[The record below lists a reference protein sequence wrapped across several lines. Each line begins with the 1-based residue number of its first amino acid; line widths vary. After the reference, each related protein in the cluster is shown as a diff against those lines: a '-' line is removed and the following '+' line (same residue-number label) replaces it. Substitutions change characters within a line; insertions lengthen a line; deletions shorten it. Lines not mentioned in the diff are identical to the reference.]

1 MRAPLGDK
9 QSTDALVK
17 EALYL
22 RYGSEAPCKV
32 DRPPALLT
40 EKTVARLMKLSV
52 TRVHGLL
59 VRYFRPLTVPK
70 RFSVQPPKLN
80 AAPMPGQRVQ
90 QYTIRHNELEFLLD
104 PDTHRDW
111 AHFSLAQRCV
121 MFHRRFPDRWLQP
134 WDLSKIMREAGMRK
148 KRVSVTRAPAKFTQR
163 LEKFDREIVALCERV
178 EGIIAK
184 GGHLVFAD
192 EAIFAA
198 RGFQMKAWSL
208 PNETIH
214 VSDRSGNQPCQAVCA
229 AVCACHGLLTYEVE
243 DYSFDAAKFT
253 GFLRSL
259 RAAQGVGDERLY
271 LFLDNC
277 SVHHA
282 LLVAP
287 EFEALNIEPVWNVA
301 YHYMYNAAVERYW
314 AQLKAYFRPLL
325 LQKMLRFPKPKEMPL
340 RDAVLETIR
349 KVPDKSIPA
358 FVEHGLRELR
368 KDAAYILAERD
379 GLDAPGKEQNKH
391 R

>member
-1 MRAPLGDK
+1 
-9 QSTDALVK
+9 
-17 EALYL
+17 
-22 RYGSEAPCKV
+22 
-32 DRPPALLT
+32 
-40 EKTVARLMKLSV
+40 
-52 TRVHGLL
+52 
-59 VRYFRPLTVPK
+59 
-70 RFSVQPPKLN
+70 
-80 AAPMPGQRVQ
+80 
-90 QYTIRHNELEFLLD
+90 
-104 PDTHRDW
+104 
-111 AHFSLAQRCV
+111 

-134 WDLSKIMREAGMRK
+134 WDLGKIMREAGLRK
-148 KRVSVTRAPAKFTQR
+148 KRITVTRAPAKFTQR
-163 LEKFDREIVALCERV
+163 LEKFEHEILALHERV
-178 EGIIAK
+178 EGIIAA
-184 GGHLVFAD
+184 GGHLVWAD
-192 EAIFAA
+192 EAIFSA
-198 RGFQMKAWSL
+198 RGFQMKAWSR

-214 VSDRSGNQPCQAVCA
+214 VNDRSGNQPCQAVCA

-243 DYSFDAAKFT
+243 DFSFDAEKFI

-259 RAAQGVGDERLY
+259 RGAKGVGDERIY

-368 KDAAYILAERD
+368 KDAAAILAERD